1 MSSTTLVQAAQL
13 RLLTAQKFYGTST
26 QMLQHAKD
34 QLEIAQKELKDATDY
49 LEELENKSDRN
60 KSHRISINT
69 KSETV
74 IDNGNEIVSDNV
86 LDSSSSA
93 DIVRKVSSD
102 CPIQA
107 TTSNNNNNNV
117 NEGEDSEQDNHPQGV
132 YVDYLMNRE
141 TEVIDNT
148 TSKERKH
155 NIKAQSVVVSPTSY
169 SNNKSDYNTSITDQ
183 STLSSSNSPPCNW
196 VEVSES
202 GIPQINGRYHRF
214 EISDGVSSFSKIDTY
229 EGKEAIFT
237 ISRWDQSDGSKKWC
251 ITGTVPPN
259 KQLGFYVAYAPSFV
273 RHPPLKNWMSITEN
287 GEPSYDYIG
296 QGNQNVPTLMH
307 EPDPYIS
314 IQNLPLINGREVI
327 NESASK
333 SSTRKGRHRRSV
345 SNPRSTKNVD
355 RSASTGYRMRI

>member
-1 MSSTTLVQAAQL
+1 MSSTQEAARL

-26 QMLQHAKD
+26 QILQQAKD

-60 KSHRISINT
+60 KSHRISNNT

-74 IDNGNEIVSDNV
+74 NNGNETVVDSV
-86 LDSSSSA
+86 VDSSSSV

-102 CPIQA
+102 SPIQA
-107 TTSNNNNNNV
+107 TTSNNNSNNV
-117 NEGEDSEQDNHPQGV
+117 DEGEDSEQDNHLQGGV

-141 TEVIDNT
+141 TEIRDNT
-148 TSKERKH
+148 TYERKH
-155 NIKAQSVVVSPTSY
+155 NIKAQSVVVSPTSSS

-183 STLSSSNSPPCNW
+183 STLSSHSPCNW

-237 ISRWDQSDGSKKWC
+237 IGRWDQSDGSKKWC

-296 QGNQNVPTLMH
+296 QGNQNVPTIMH
-307 EPDPYIS
+307 EPDPYLS
-314 IQNLPLINGREVI
+314 IQNLPLSVNNSKEG
-327 NESASK
+327 ASK
-333 SSTRKGRHRRSV
+333 SSTRKGRNRRRSV
-345 SNPRSTKNVD
+345 SNPRSIRNGD
-355 RSASTGYRMRI
+355 RSASTGRYRI

>member
-1 MSSTTLVQAAQL
+1 MSSTLVQEAARL

-26 QMLQHAKD
+26 QMFQHAKD
-34 QLEIAQKELKDATDY
+34 QLEIAQKELTDASDY
-49 LEELENKSDRN
+49 LEELENKSD
-60 KSHRISINT
+60 SDRIPNT
-69 KSETV
+69 KNETV
-74 IDNGNEIVSDNV
+74 IVDSVNETVDNIAE
-86 LDSSSSA
+86 SSSSA

-102 CPIQA
+102 SPIQA
-107 TTSNNNNNNV
+107 TTSNNNSNNA
-117 NEGEDSEQDNHPQGV
+117 NEVEDSEQDPRPQGGV

-141 TEVIDNT
+141 TEVTDNT

-155 NIKAQSVVVSPTSY
+155 NIKAQSVVVSPTS
-169 SNNKSDYNTSITDQ
+169 SNIQKSEYNTSITDQ
-183 STLSSSNSPPCNW
+183 STSSSHYPCNW

-229 EGKEAIFT
+229 EGREAIFT
-237 ISRWDQSDGSKKWC
+237 ISRWDQSNTGSKKWC

-287 GEPSYDYIG
+287 GEPSSDYIG
-296 QGNQNVPTLMH
+296 QGNQNVPTIMH

-314 IQNLPLINGREVI
+314 IQNLPLSD
-327 NESASK
+327 ESESK
-333 SSTRKGRHRRSV
+333 SSTRKGRQRRRSV
-345 SNPRSTKNVD
+345 SNPRSTRNVN
-355 RSASTGYRMRI
+355 SASISRYRMRI

>member
-1 MSSTTLVQAAQL
+1 MSSTTLVQAARL
-13 RLLTAQKFYGTST
+13 RLLTAQKFYGTSSL
-26 QMLQHAKD
+26 MLQHAKD

-60 KSHRISINT
+60 KSHRISNNNT

-74 IDNGNEIVSDNV
+74 IGSINNDNEIVSDSV
-86 LDSSSSA
+86 VDRSSSV
-93 DIVRKVSSD
+93 DIARKVSSD
-102 CPIQA
+102 SPLQA
-107 TTSNNNNNNV
+107 TTSNNNNKDNV
-117 NEGEDSEQDNHPQGV
+117 NEGEDSV
-132 YVDYLMNRE
+132 NRE
-141 TEVIDNT
+141 TEIRDNT

-183 STLSSSNSPPCNW
+183 STLSSHSPCNW

-214 EISDGVSSFSKIDTY
+214 EISDGVPSFSKIDTY
-229 EGKEAIFT
+229 EGREAIFT
-237 ISRWDQSDGSKKWC
+237 ISRWDQSDTGSKKWC

-296 QGNQNVPTLMH
+296 QGNQNVPTIMH
-307 EPDPYIS
+307 EPDPYLS
-314 IQNLPLINGREVI
+314 IQNLPLSVNNSKEG
-327 NESASK
+327 ASK
-333 SSTRKGRHRRSV
+333 SSTRKGRNRRRSV
-345 SNPRSTKNVD
+345 SNPRSIRNGD